1 MPYFV
6 YNIVEHPKSG
16 VKKLTHLNTH
26 PDYRTARE
34 HVREERIRLADAQ
47 DTETVCRLIHA
58 KNDVEAAKLLT
69 APRDDRVIAGDS

>member
-6 YNIVEHPKSG
+6 YNIVEHPESG
-16 VKKLTHLNTH
+16 TKKLTYLETY

-34 HVREERIRLADAQ
+34 HVREERDRLIEAEDK
-47 DTETVCRLIHA
+47 ETLCRLVHA